1 MRCRCMW
8 LSGGCS
14 ECKWRQIGVVVVVVV
29 VISTGRRRRGVH
41 RVPAASRTA
50 REDRATSHGRVVI
63 RRAALASPPLR
74 HAASTS
80 LPAHAR
86 PPVPLG
92 GPAAVPE
99 MLVSTPDAILVSVNI
114 AAHASRDS
122 RIFSNFDRI
131 PGFFFGT
138 FPGLQKFGR

>member
-8 LSGGCS
+8 LSGGGS
-14 ECKWRQIGVVVVVVV
+14 ECSRRQVVGVVVV
-29 VISTGRRRRGVH
+29 STGRRRRGVH
-41 RVPAASRTA
+41 RVPAASRAA
-50 REDRATSHGRVVI
+50 REDRATSLGRVVV

-74 HAASTS
+74 NAASTS

-99 MLVSTPDAILVSVNI
+99 MLVSTPDWSDRRISFR
-114 AAHASRDS
+114 RDL
-122 RIFSNFDRI
+122 
-131 PGFFFGT
+131 
-138 FPGLQKFGR
+138 GLG